1 MKNNSCRIKGGTDM
15 NRQDF
20 YDGKL
25 FDAYRY
31 MGAHK
36 DGDKIRFVTYA
47 PRASRISIIGEFN
60 NWNEEFM
67 EQDAQSGFFLFYSDK
82 AKEGQMYKYCIYGP
96 DGNRQEHC
104 DPYGFEMELRPG
116 ACSIIRDITT
126 YQFHDDSWMQM
137 RSVGMEDAV
146 NVYEMHMGS
155 WRMNEKDENGWYQ
168 YDEIAEML
176 VPYLKKNNY
185 THVELMPLSEHPFDG
200 SWGYQNTGFFAPT
213 KRYGTPDK
221 LMKFVDMMHQ
231 AGIGV
236 IMDFVP
242 VHFAVD
248 GYGLKLYDGT
258 PLYEYDNKDTGES
271 EWGSC
276 NFIHS
281 RREVQCFLQSAA
293 NYWLEEYHFDGFRF
307 DGVTS
312 MLYYSH
318 GLGEAFCNYGD
329 YFNGHQDDNAI
340 CYLTL
345 ANRLIHQVN
354 AKAITIAE
362 EVSGMPGLAAKYED
376 GGYGFDYRM
385 AMNIPDYWIKTIK
398 EKIDEDWKPS
408 SMFWEV
414 TNRRKDEKTI
424 SYAESHDQALVG
436 DKTIIF
442 RLIDADMYW
451 HMQKGDENYTVNRG
465 ISLHKMIRLLTA
477 TTINGGYLN
486 FMGNEFGHP
495 EWIDFPREGN
505 GWSCKYARRQWNLV
519 DNKNLAYHYMGDFD
533 AAMLEVVKSI
543 KNFQATPVQEIWHND
558 GDQVLAYM
566 RKDLIFVFNFNP
578 KQSFTDYG
586 FLVPAGTYEVI
597 LNTDNPDYGGNGLT
611 DDTIKHFTIH
621 DPLYKKDK
629 KEWLKL
635 YIPARTAVVLRRT
648 K

>member
-1 MKNNSCRIKGGTDM
+1 MKNNSCMIKGGTNM

-126 YQFHDDSWMQM
+126 YRFNDRSWMQM
-137 RSVGMEDAV
+137 RSVGMEDAI
-146 NVYEMHMGS
+146 NIYEMHMGS
-155 WRMNEKDENGWYQ
+155 WRMNKKDENGWYQ
-168 YDEIAEML
+168 YDEIAKML
-176 VPYLKKNNY
+176 VPYLKQNNY

-293 NYWLEEYHFDGFRF
+293 NYWLEEYHFDGIRMDAVSRLIYWQGDESRGVNDTAIDFLKAFNLGLKQRHPTAMLIAE
-307 DGVTS
+307 DSTAYPGVTEPVWKG
-312 MLYYSH
+312 
-318 GLGEAFCNYGD
+318 GL
-329 YFNGHQDDNAI
+329 
-340 CYLTL
+340 
-345 ANRLIHQVN
+345 
-354 AKAITIAE
+354 
-362 EVSGMPGLAAKYED
+362 
-376 GGYGFDYRM
+376 GFDYKWDLGWMHDTLEYFQTGPEYRSRDYHKLTFSM
-385 AMNIPDYWIKTIK
+385 VYFWNERYMLEYCHDEVVHGKGSLVNKMWGDYWNKFAGLRLYLAHMMGHPGKKLMFMGSEYGQFTEWHEYEELQWNLTEENDMHKKTQLFFK
-398 EKIDEDWKPS
+398 DMNHYYKDNKAL
-408 SMFWEV
+408 WE
-414 TNRRKDEKTI
+414 NDYEPEG
-424 SYAESHDQALVG
+424 YEW
-436 DKTIIF
+436 
-442 RLIDADMYW
+442 IDADNC
-451 HMQKGDENYTVNRG
+451 DESIFSFIRHDKKNNESLVFVCNYTPVVR
-465 ISLHKMIRLLTA
+465 
-477 TTINGGYLN
+477 Y
-486 FMGNEFGHP
+486 
-495 EWIDFPREGN
+495 DFRIGVPKLGE
-505 GWSCKYARRQWNLV
+505 YV
-519 DNKNLAYHYMGDFD
+519 EDF
-533 AAMLEVVKSI
+533 
-543 KNFQATPVQEIWHND
+543 
-558 GDQVLAYM
+558 
-566 RKDLIFVFNFNP
+566 
-578 KQSFTDYG
+578 
-586 FLVPAGTYEVI
+586 
-597 LNTDNPDYGGNGLT
+597 NTDNEIYGGSGQVI
-611 DDTIKHFTIH
+611 DDVLLAEEIPYNNQPYSVKIKVPPMAAIV
-621 DPLYKKDK
+621 
-629 KEWLKL
+629 LK
-635 YIPARTAVVLRRT
+635 VMNN
-648 K
+648 KSK

>member
-1 MKNNSCRIKGGTDM
+1 MKNNSCMIKGGTNM

-126 YQFHDDSWMQM
+126 YRFNDRSWMQM
-137 RSVGMEDAV
+137 RSVGMEDAI
-146 NVYEMHMGS
+146 NIYEMHMGS
-155 WRMNEKDENGWYQ
+155 WRMNKKDENGWYQ
-168 YDEIAEML
+168 YDEIAKML
-176 VPYLKKNNY
+176 VPYLKQNNY

-293 NYWLEEYHFDGFRF
+293 NYWLEEYHFDGIRMDAVSRLIYWQGDESRGVNDTAIDFLKAFNLGLKQRHPTAMLIAE
-307 DGVTS
+307 DSTAYPGVTEPVWKG
-312 MLYYSH
+312 
-318 GLGEAFCNYGD
+318 GLGFDYKWDLGWMHDTLEYFQTGPEYRSRDYHKLTFSMVYFWNERYMLEYCHDEVVHGKATILQKMYGD
-329 YFNGHQDDNAI
+329 YEDKFPQARAM
-340 CYLTL
+340 YMYMM
-345 ANRLIHQVN
+345 IH
-354 AKAITIAE
+354 
-362 EVSGMPGLAAKYED
+362 PGK
-376 GGYGFDYRM
+376 
-385 AMNIPDYWIKTIK
+385 K
-398 EKIDEDWKPS
+398 
-408 SMFWEV
+408 
-414 TNRRKDEKTI
+414 
-424 SYAESHDQALVG
+424 
-436 DKTIIF
+436 
-442 RLIDADMYW
+442 
-451 HMQKGDENYTVNRG
+451 
-465 ISLHKMIRLLTA
+465 
-477 TTINGGYLN
+477 LN

-505 GWSCKYARRQWNLV
+505 GWSHKYARRQWDLV
-519 DNKNLAYHYMGDFD
+519 DNMDLKYHFLGDFD
-533 AAMLEVVKSI
+533 REMLELIRSV
-543 KNFQATPVQEIWHND
+543 KNFQSTPIQKVWDND
-558 GDQVLAYM
+558 GDQILAYM
-566 RKDLIFVFNFNP
+566 RKDLVFVFNFNP
-578 KQSFTDYG
+578 TKSFADYG
-586 FLVPAGTYEVI
+586 FLVPKGEYEVV
-597 LNTDNPDYGGNGLT
+597 LNTDANRFGGFGLA
-611 DDTIKHFTIH
+611 DDTIHHFTQF
-621 DPLYKKDK
+621 DPLYKKEK

-635 YIPARTAVVLRRT
+635 YIPARSAVVL
-648 K
+648 KKVKKAK